1 MEETLVLMGVPPPSC
16 HLSPSLPHIEAC
28 KAEPD
33 TGPCF
38 GMHQRYFYNSSSMS
52 CQLFKYGGCLGN
64 QNNFGNER
72 ECLQRCRTEGEEWNT
87 KTQHLHQYFLAIAS
101 LFSVFCFVCI
111 LTLFS
116 SKFWKKNWNLELL
129 LGLCQSSVYYPS
141 PTPSSYLCGHL
152 YITWRPKGFLAE
164 RPEGKRLLRACQPWR
179 RGLVFSSVTQNKVI
193 LPAMMLRC
201 ELWKINKRKPWK

>member
-1 MEETLVLMGVPPPSC
+1 MEETLVLMGVPHPSC

-87 KTQHLHQYFLAIAS
+87 KTQHLHQYFLPIAS
-101 LFSVFCFVCI
+101 LFSVSI
-111 LTLFS
+111 LFRLHFNPFFFKIWKKKLEFGTAIRVV
-116 SKFWKKNWNLELL
+116 SKFCLL
-129 LGLCQSSVYYPS
+129 PITNPIFLLVR
-141 PTPSSYLCGHL
+141 TFIHHL
-152 YITWRPKGFLAE
+152 T
-164 RPEGKRLLRACQPWR
+164 
-179 RGLVFSSVTQNKVI
+179 S
-193 LPAMMLRC
+193 
-201 ELWKINKRKPWK
+201 